1 MMLEHQLPLSDNKK
15 IVHVLNG
22 DALLERFPTAIP
34 GLRIVAREALAEGP
48 LGGNTLKAFFDGRAT
63 YLNDKYGAPSSFYY
77 QQTVAEFQRLQG
89 IDKDAQV
96 FLWFEDDVFCQL
108 NCWFVTYLLVHSGH
122 SGSCFVVRPPNH
134 TPYSF
139 GNLDESALLNCFHN
153 KPLLLLDTIQVA
165 QLWQKLSTGD
175 LNAATQCAAILPK
188 EYHFLQSALKAYLEA
203 FPGKG
208 QPGRPK
214 STLIRIVADL
224 KTSDFS
230 SVFREFSN
238 REPIY
243 GYSDLQVMRLLDEL
257 KADALI

>member
-1 MMLEHQLPLSDNKK
+1 
-15 IVHVLNG
+15 
-22 DALLERFPTAIP
+22 
-34 GLRIVAREALAEGP
+34 
-48 LGGNTLKAFFDGRAT
+48 
-63 YLNDKYGAPSSFYY
+63 
-77 QQTVAEFQRLQG
+77 
-89 IDKDAQV
+89 
-96 FLWFEDDVFCQL
+96 
-108 NCWFVTYLLVHSGH
+108 
-122 SGSCFVVRPPNH
+122 
-134 TPYSF
+134 
-139 GNLDESALLNCFHN
+139 
-153 KPLLLLDTIQVA
+153 LLLLDTIQVA

-243 GYSDLQVMRLLDEL
+243 GYSDLQVMHLLDEL
-257 KADALI
+257 KADTLI

>member
-1 MMLEHQLPLSDNKK
+1 MLPEQMLPLSNNEK

-22 DALLERFPTAIP
+22 DALLERFPAAIP
-34 GLRIVAREALAEGP
+34 GLRIVAREALSEGP

-63 YLNDKYGAPSSFYY
+63 YLNEKYGTPSSFYY
-77 QQTVAEFQRLQG
+77 QQTVTEFQRLQG
-89 IDKDAQV
+89 IDKDARV

-139 GNLDESALLNCFHN
+139 GGLDEGALLNCFRS
-153 KPLLLLDTIQVA
+153 KPLPLDTIAVA

-188 EYHFLQSALKAYLEA
+188 EYHFLQSALQAYLEA

-230 SVFREFSN
+230 SVFHEFSN

-243 GYSDLQVMRLLDEL
+243 GYSDLQVMQLLNQL
-257 KADALI
+257 RADALI